1 MTNVHRQ
8 FVLKMTQLERRK
20 HKKILDLT
28 LSKFQ
33 KFEVKTFTTQMPIQT
48 IISLH
53 DKVEDVVLL
62 LIIVKIL
69 KYSDFDYRT
78 HFFK

>member
-1 MTNVHRQ
+1 
-8 FVLKMTQLERRK
+8 MTQLERRK

-33 KFEVKTFTTQMPIQT
+33 KFEVKIFTTQMPIQT

-69 KYSDFDYRT
+69 KYSDFDYWT

>member
-1 MTNVHRQ
+1 
-8 FVLKMTQLERRK
+8 
-20 HKKILDLT
+20 
-28 LSKFQ
+28 
-33 KFEVKTFTTQMPIQT
+33 MPIQT